1 MNVHLCVSIILDRID
16 VDPVKYFNF
25 KGIDG
30 KTLLPPKRDY
40 LKVFLLKTR
49 KNFSIINTP
58 IGVYQQKS
66 GLNMG
71 SALSPML
78 SNIFVHALETKVL
91 DKYIKTGKL
100 IDYSRFA
107 DDSLIILHKNS
118 IRSFTKDLYYC
129 DKSPNFTIEHVNA
142 ENQIIFLDKLIYI
155 NNENFLELKK
165 YRKNSVETVLSN
177 FEHSVVSKN
186 IS

>member
-1 MNVHLCVSIILDRID
+1 MD
-16 VDPVKYFNF
+16 
-25 KGIDG
+25 
-30 KTLLPPKRDY
+30 
-40 LKVFLLKTR
+40 
-49 KNFSIINTP
+49 
-58 IGVYQQKS
+58 
-66 GLNMG
+66 

-100 IDYSRFA
+100 IHYSRFF

-118 IRSFTKDLYYC
+118 IRSFTKDLNYF
-129 DKSPNFTIEHVNA
+129 DESLNFRIEHLTA
-142 ENQIIFLDKLIYI
+142 QKQIIFLDKLIYI